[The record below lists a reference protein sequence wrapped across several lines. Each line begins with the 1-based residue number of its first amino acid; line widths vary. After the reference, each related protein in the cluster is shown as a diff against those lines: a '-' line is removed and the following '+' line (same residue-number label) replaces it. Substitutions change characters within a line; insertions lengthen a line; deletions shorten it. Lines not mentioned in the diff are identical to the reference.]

1 MKTIPFNSIA
11 LLCLTQALSSLA
23 AYAGTCQSQ
32 PNVQI
37 TFYGYDDNG
46 PPIGPD
52 NAFDCGRG
60 LGPDGKPIAGGNQ
73 VELFG
78 YYSAL

>member
-1 MKTIPFNSIA
+1 MKIISFDSIA

-23 AYAGTCQSQ
+23 ADTGTCHSQSS
-32 PNVQI
+32 VQI

-46 PPIGPD
+46 PPPGPD

-60 LGPDGKPIAGGNQ
+60 LGPDGKPIAGGIQ
-73 VELFG
+73 ADLFG
-78 YYSAL
+78 CHFAL